1 MARRAYKIL
10 ILALI
15 IGMFMAWSASAFMP
29 TQKNISY
36 PKTVWS
42 DRGIRGTVE
51 GKVVTSLDQ
60 NTGIEGAYVAV
71 VDAMNPDR
79 EYANTTSNANGG
91 FNFSGLSA
99 TYSSTLM
106 KGPDGTAGTYAQG
119 MSAYMVY
126 VNSSLIGDGYSSAFG
141 VDTNHT
147 GTSAGNVVIYAGVV
161 SPEPTPEP
169 TPVSPTATPEPTP
182 VTATPLPPTETPVPT
197 PVPPT
202 QEPPTATPEQTG
214 QGTLDMVLFIGL
226 IAVLAI
232 AAAAVYL
239 LVLRKKKR

>member
-60 NTGIEGAYVAV
+60 NTGIEGAYVSV
-71 VDAMNPDR
+71 VDATNPNR
-79 EYANTTSNANGG
+79 EYANTTSNANGD

-99 TYSSTLM
+99 TYSTGLT
-106 KGPDGTAGTYAQG
+106 KGPDGTASTFLPGQS
-119 MSAYMVY
+119 MYMIY
-126 VNSSLIGDGYSSAFG
+126 VNESTLGEGYSEAFG
-141 VDTNHT
+141 IDTNHT
-147 GTSAGNVVIYAGVV
+147 SKSAGKVVIFAGIAF
-161 SPEPTPEP
+161 PEPTPEP
-169 TPVSPTATPEPTP
+169 TPVPVTVTP
-182 VTATPLPPTETPVPT
+182 VS
-197 PVPPT
+197 PT